1 MANGILAVQ
10 RNGVKPY
17 ALSVHC
23 PTDPGEAGLNN
34 IIVMVRSHHTLP
46 RRIVPLFE
54 GLRTAEGFFAVDCD
68 QLIVHWNESA
78 EQMLGKAAEE
88 VLGKPCH
95 EVFAGRDSQNFRFC
109 RQNCPVT
116 QNARRGRATPDYDV
130 VASGP
135 DGRDLWANVSVML
148 LKQPR
153 GAPLVLHTFRDVT
166 ERRRVETFARRAM
179 ESLREIESPPARADT
194 ETGEEADE
202 PRPTPVPPLS
212 RREMQALQLMAV
224 GLSTRD
230 IAEHLGVTAIT
241 ARNHITHVISK
252 LGASNRLQA
261 VLYASRRRLI

>member
-1 MANGILAVQ
+1 
-10 RNGVKPY
+10 
-17 ALSVHC
+17 
-23 PTDPGEAGLNN
+23 
-34 IIVMVRSHHTLP
+34 
-46 RRIVPLFE
+46 
-54 GLRTAEGFFAVDCD
+54 
-68 QLIVHWNESA
+68 
-78 EQMLGKAAEE
+78 MLGKSAED

-130 VASGP
+130 VALGP
-135 DGRDLWANVSVML
+135 DGRDIWANVSVML

-179 ESLREIESPPARADT
+179 ESLREIESPPTD
-194 ETGEEADE
+194 GEPESEEPDE

-212 RREMQALQLMAV
+212 RREMQVLQLMAV
-224 GLSTRD
+224 GLSTKE
-230 IAEHLGVTAIT
+230 IGEHLGVTPIT

-252 LGASNRLQA
+252 LGAGNRLQA